1 MADGWR
7 RCRECASFHAGEQ
20 CGRAYCMAVW
30 LEMSDRDLWYY
41 FHDRYS
47 KKFLRGN
54 MRPMVTFANNIA
66 CPKFKP
72 GREQGGH

>member
-1 MADGWR
+1 
-7 RCRECASFHAGEQ
+7 
-20 CGRAYCMAVW
+20 MAVW